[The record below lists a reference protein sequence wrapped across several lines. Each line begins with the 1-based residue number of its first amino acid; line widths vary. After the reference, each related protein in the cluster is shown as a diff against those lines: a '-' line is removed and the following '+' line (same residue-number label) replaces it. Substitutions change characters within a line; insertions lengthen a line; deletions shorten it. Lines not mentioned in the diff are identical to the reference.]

1 MHQDEQ
7 KALVAKAAV
16 NLIMQEVPQGGVIGI
31 GTGST
36 VNLLIDEL
44 AMHASHFRGVVSSS
58 HASTSR
64 LLEKGFTVLD
74 PSKVEQLMVYVDGAD
89 EINPQGQMIKGG
101 GGALTREKIVA
112 AMSKRF
118 ICICDASKEVAIL
131 GKFPLPIEV
140 IPLASFHIQ
149 KKLEREY
156 GVKVQM
162 RHEKNNPKQIFVTD
176 NQAWI
181 LDVHDFEIKDPKLIE
196 QTLNQIPGV
205 ICNGIFAMQSADTL
219 IISDQENIRT
229 IHFKR

>member
-36 VNLLIDEL
+36 VNFLIDEL

>member
-1 MHQDEQ
+1 
-7 KALVAKAAV
+7 
-16 NLIMQEVPQGGVIGI
+16 
-31 GTGST
+31 
-36 VNLLIDEL
+36 
-44 AMHASHFRGVVSSS
+44 
-58 HASTSR
+58 
-64 LLEKGFTVLD
+64 
-74 PSKVEQLMVYVDGAD
+74 MVYVDGAD
-89 EINPQGQMIKGG
+89 EINPHGQMIKGG

-229 IHFKR
+229 VHFKR

>member
-16 NLIMQEVPQGGVIGI
+16 NLIMQEVPQDEVIGI

-36 VNLLIDEL
+36 VNFLIDAL
-44 AMHASHFRGVVSSS
+44 AEHAHHFRGVVSSS
-58 HASTSR
+58 QASTSR
-64 LLEKGFTVLD
+64 LLEKGFKVLD
-74 PSKVEQLMVYVDGAD
+74 PSQVEELMVYVDGAD

-118 ICICDASKEVAIL
+118 ICICDASKEVAVL
-131 GKFPLPIEV
+131 GKFPLPIEL
-140 IPLASFHIQ
+140 IPLACHHIQ

-156 GVKVQM
+156 GVKVQL
-162 RHEKNNPKQIFVTD
+162 RHQKNEPSQIFVTD

-181 LDVHDFEIKDPKLIE
+181 LDVHGFEITDPKLIE

-205 ICNGIFAMQSADTL
+205 ICNGIFAMHSADIL

-229 IHFKR
+229 IHF